1 MDEQKQDTEEPLFV
15 EEDTGSAPVVNI
27 NKNINKNKSK
37 PRVINRRGRLKK

>member
-27 NKNINKNKSK
+27 NKNKTK